1 MEVKFVKVQE
11 HEHLIKDISSGAILN
26 VDKSAIVRHE
36 KRIREIEKEKR
47 RDDDLNNLKSELS
60 EIKALLKALIEQG

>member
-11 HEHLIKDISSGAILN
+11 HEHLIKDVSSGAILN